1 MEQSLNTF
9 LYLQVCH
16 TLVTLSLHSD
26 AHIVPRTGRIQHNHA
41 AGRCARG
48 ALCKIIARYRNNIRT
63 PRQIRSGTWR
73 PAQNQV
79 TTAPLLHLAKL
90 RQLWKLLARGSKQ
103 TYFMYIFGSTLFICF
118 TIFLP
123 IYCCLHHWWT
133 NIFPSALQSATAHDK
148 LVFQSLNRRL
158 KECVLGPGGRR
169 LPLRSV
175 WLCSHNK
182 NTGL

>member
-90 RQLWKLLARGSKQ
+90 GQLWKLLARGSKQ
-103 TYFMYIFGSTLFICF
+103 TYFMYIFGSILSVLRYFCPSTAAYTSLVDKYFPF
-118 TIFLP
+118 STTIGNSTWQVGFSE
-123 IYCCLHHWWT
+123 
-133 NIFPSALQSATAHDK
+133 F
-148 LVFQSLNRRL
+148 
-158 KECVLGPGGRR
+158 E
-169 LPLRSV
+169 
-175 WLCSHNK
+175 
-182 NTGL
+182 

>member
-26 AHIVPRTGRIQHNHA
+26 AHIVPRTGRIHHNHA

-90 RQLWKLLARGSKQ
+90 RQLWKLLARWSKQ
-103 TYFMYIFGSTLFICF
+103 TYFMCIFGSTLSVLRYFCPSTAAYTSLVDKYF
-118 TIFLP
+118 PFSTTIGNSTRQVGFSE
-123 IYCCLHHWWT
+123 
-133 NIFPSALQSATAHDK
+133 F
-148 LVFQSLNRRL
+148 
-158 KECVLGPGGRR
+158 E
-169 LPLRSV
+169 
-175 WLCSHNK
+175 
-182 NTGL
+182 

>member
-73 PAQNQV
+73 PAENQV

-103 TYFMYIFGSTLFICF
+103 TYFMYIFGSTLSVLLLLPTSLVDKYFPF
-118 TIFLP
+118 STTIGNSTWQVGFSE
-123 IYCCLHHWWT
+123 
-133 NIFPSALQSATAHDK
+133 F
-148 LVFQSLNRRL
+148 
-158 KECVLGPGGRR
+158 E
-169 LPLRSV
+169 
-175 WLCSHNK
+175 
-182 NTGL
+182 